1 MRALLQRVKM
11 ARVFIDQKQYSEIHN
26 GILVLLGIE
35 KGDNTEDLE
44 WLVNK
49 ICQLRIFSDDQNK
62 MNLNILETQGEVMV
76 VSQFTLFAS
85 TKKGNR
91 PGFSQAAEPSQA
103 NQMYLEFMNA
113 MSNRLNQNIKSGKFA
128 ADMQIEL
135 INDGP
140 VTIWIDTKNK
150 E

>member
-1 MRALLQRVKM
+1 MRALLQRVKI
-11 ARVFIDQKQYSEIHN
+11 AKVFIEEKLYSEIKN
-26 GILVLLGIE
+26 GLLIFLGVE
-35 KGDNTEDLE
+35 KGDDAQDLQ

-49 ICQLRIFSDDQNK
+49 ISQLRIFSDDQNK
-62 MNLNILETQGEVMV
+62 MNLNILESQGEIMV

-103 NQMYLEFMNA
+103 NEIYNEFMNE
-113 MSNRLNQNIKSGKFA
+113 MSKKLNQDIKSGKFA